1 MMERYEKFDFSGMA
15 DLTRIGMAMQPGKCQ
30 NRRTLTGQRNLRP
43 IVVVLLCWALICM
56 SAAAQTTKDAAA
68 NDAMGKHYA
77 AAQKALAAKDVAAA
91 QTEYK
96 RFISDALRRLASR
109 RAVAGELPRSAAL
122 LEEAIELEPDDVDL
136 RLDYAGAC
144 RASGDLSKAKT
155 AAESALSLE
164 PRNTRA
170 LRELGRVLSQM
181 GEGKAATSYLERAV
195 ALEPNFENGFALAK
209 EYLKRKEPDEASKIF
224 AEMRSGLG
232 DSPQLHMEFG
242 SAYGEAN
249 YAERAIPEFQK
260 ALAKNEKI
268 RGGHYSLGAAYL
280 LGLGNVM
287 QDQAEAEFRKELK
300 NYPDDPLSLYQLG
313 NIEFNRHD
321 LKTAEQ
327 DLTKAKE
334 LEAGNP
340 DTYLLLAQI
349 YNESGRAT
357 EAEAALR
364 KSIALTSDVARNN
377 YQVQRAHYLLG
388 RLLMQSGHQ
397 DEAKLEIKTADQ
409 LLKESTA
416 ATQGLAAT
424 PATAPFEATRTRP
437 VALISAPLHPENIAE
452 ADAFE
457 QKIKDA
463 VADSYNNLAAMA
475 ASAGNFPT
483 ALRDFR
489 HAAQWN
495 PSLEGLDANWGR
507 AAFSAGDY
515 QQAVGPLS
523 RHLENDPYDTWTR
536 AALGSSYFSL
546 QKYREAVETL
556 RPMEEDL
563 GGDRPQL
570 SYMYAVSQVRSGEPD
585 AGVKRLEALEKSTPN
600 VALIPEALAEAY
612 AAMGEMEKAA
622 HEKELA
628 KSIGKKQNG
637 SAVTPKPH

>member
-1 MMERYEKFDFSGMA
+1 
-15 DLTRIGMAMQPGKCQ
+15 MQPGKCR
-30 NRRTLTGQRNLRP
+30 NRPALGQRRDLRP
-43 IVVVLLCWALICM
+43 IVVGLLCCALTCIARAQTARDN
-56 SAAAQTTKDAAA
+56 AAAK
-68 NDAMGKHYA
+68 DAMGEHYA
-77 AAQKALAAKDVAAA
+77 AAEKALTAKDIASAE
-91 QTEYK
+91 TEYK
-96 RFISDALRRLASR
+96 KFISDALRRLASR
-109 RAVAGELPRSAAL
+109 RAVAGELPKSAAL
-122 LEEAIELEPDDVDL
+122 LEEALELEPNNVDL

-164 PRNTRA
+164 PRNLRA
-170 LRELGRVLSQM
+170 LREMGRVLSQM
-181 GEGKAATSYLERAV
+181 GEDKVATSYLERAV

-224 AEMRSGLG
+224 AEIEAGLG

-249 YAERAIPEFQK
+249 YAELAIPEFQK
-260 ALAKNEKI
+260 ALAKNKKI

-287 QDQAEAEFRKELK
+287 QDQAEAEFRKELQ

-313 NIEFNRHD
+313 NIEFNRHEMEI
-321 LKTAEQ
+321 AER
-327 DLTKAKE
+327 DLTKAKNLDE
-334 LEAGNP
+334 SNP

-364 KSIALTSDVARNN
+364 KSIALTSDVTRNN

-388 RLLMQSGHQ
+388 RLLIESGHQ
-397 DEAKLEIKTADQ
+397 DEAKLEIKIADR
-409 LLKESTA
+409 LLKETTA

-437 VALISAPLHPENIAE
+437 VAPISAPVHPETIAE

-457 QKIKDA
+457 QKIKGA

-475 ASAGNFPT
+475 ASANNFPA

-515 QQAVGPLS
+515 QQAVAPLS

-546 QKYREAVETL
+546 QKHREAVETL
-556 RPMEEDL
+556 RPMEDDL

-570 SYMYAVSQVRSGEPD
+570 SYIYALSQVKSGELD
-585 AGVKRLEALEKSTPN
+585 AGVKRLEALEKSNPN

-612 AAMGEMEKAA
+612 AVMGEFEKAA
-622 HEKELA
+622 REKELA
-628 KSIGKKQNG
+628 ESIGKKQNG

>member
-1 MMERYEKFDFSGMA
+1 
-15 DLTRIGMAMQPGKCQ
+15 MQPGKCR
-30 NRRTLTGQRNLRP
+30 NRPALGQRRDLGP
-43 IVVVLLCWALICM
+43 IVVGLVCCALTCI
-56 SAAAQTTKDAAA
+56 SARAQTAPDNAAAK
-68 NDAMGKHYA
+68 DAMGEHYA
-77 AAQKALAAKDVAAA
+77 SAQKALTAKDIAAA
-91 QTEYK
+91 ETEYTK
-96 RFISDALRRLASR
+96 FISDALRRLAGR
-109 RAVAGELPRSAAL
+109 RAVAGELPKSAAL
-122 LEEAIELEPDDVDL
+122 LEEALELEPNNVDL

-164 PRNTRA
+164 PQNLRA
-170 LRELGRVLSQM
+170 LLEMGRVLSQM
-181 GEGKAATSYLERAV
+181 GEDKVATSYLERAV

-209 EYLKRKEPDEASKIF
+209 EYLKRKEPDGASKIF
-224 AEMRSGLG
+224 AEMQAGLG

-287 QDQAEAEFRKELK
+287 QDQAEAEFRKELQ

-313 NIEFNRHD
+313 NIEFNRHEMEI
-321 LKTAEQ
+321 AER
-327 DLTKAKE
+327 DLTKAKNLDE
-334 LEAGNP
+334 SNP

-364 KSIALTSDVARNN
+364 KSIALTSDVTRNN

-397 DEAKLEIKTADQ
+397 DEAKLEIKIADR

-437 VALISAPLHPENIAE
+437 VAPIPAPLHPENIAE

-457 QKIKDA
+457 RKIKNA

-475 ASAGNFPT
+475 ASANNFPA

-515 QQAVGPLS
+515 QQAVAPLS
-523 RHLENDPYDTWTR
+523 RHLENDPYDSWTR

-546 QKYREAVETL
+546 QKYLEAVETL
-556 RPMEEDL
+556 RPIEDDL

-570 SYMYAVSQVRSGEPD
+570 SYIYAVSQVKSGELD
-585 AGVKRLEALEKSTPN
+585 AGVKRLETLEKSNPN

-612 AAMGEMEKAA
+612 AAIGEMEKAA
-622 HEKELA
+622 REREIA
-628 KSIGKKQNG
+628 KTIRKRQNG
-637 SAVTPKPH
+637 TVSTPKPD

>member
-1 MMERYEKFDFSGMA
+1 MRMA
-15 DLTRIGMAMQPGKCQ
+15 VQPGKYR
-30 NRRTLTGQRNLRP
+30 NRRCLKGQRSLRS
-43 IVVVLLCWALICM
+43 IVAGLLCWTLTCM
-56 SAAAQTTKDAAA
+56 SAGAQTPRDDAASK
-68 NDAMGKHYA
+68 DTMGEHYA
-77 AAQKALAAKDVAAA
+77 AAQKALTAKDVAKAE
-91 QTEYK
+91 TEYK

-109 RAVAGELPRSAAL
+109 RAAAGELPKSAAL
-122 LEEAIELEPDDVDL
+122 LEEVLELEPDDINL

-144 RASGDLSKAKT
+144 RGSGDLPKAKS
-155 AAESALSLE
+155 AAENVLSLE
-164 PRNTRA
+164 PKNTRA
-170 LRELGRVLSQM
+170 IRELGRILSQM
-181 GEGKAATSYLERAV
+181 GEEKAATSFLERAV
-195 ALEPNFENGFALAK
+195 ALDPNFENGYALAK
-209 EYLKRKEPDEASKIF
+209 EYLKRKEREQAARIF
-224 AEMRSGLG
+224 AEMQTGLG

-249 YAERAIPEFQK
+249 YPERAIPEFQK

-313 NIEFNRHD
+313 NIEFNRREFGA
-321 LKTAEQ
+321 AEQ
-327 DLTKAKE
+327 NLIKAKE
-334 LEAGNP
+334 RDEDNP

-349 YNESGRAT
+349 YNEAGRAT

-388 RLLMQSGHQ
+388 RILMQSGHP
-397 DEAKLEIKTADQ
+397 DEARLEIKTADR

-416 ATQGLAAT
+416 ATQGLAAA
-424 PATAPFEATRTRP
+424 PGAAPFEATRNRP
-437 VALISAPLHPENIAE
+437 VAPISVPLHPENS
-452 ADAFE
+452 ADAGAFE

-463 VADSYNNLAAMA
+463 VADSYNNLAAIA

-483 ALRDFR
+483 ALRAFR
-489 HAAQWN
+489 RAAQWN
-495 PSLEGLDANWGR
+495 PTLEGLDSNWGR

-523 RHLENDPYDTWTR
+523 RHLEYDPYDTWTR

-556 RPMEEDL
+556 RPMEDDL

-570 SYMYAVSQVRSGEPD
+570 SYIYAVSQVKSGEFD
-585 AGVKRLEALEKSTPN
+585 AGVKRLDALEKSNPN

-612 AAMGEMEKAA
+612 ANMGEIEKAA
-622 HEKELA
+622 RERDIA
-628 KSIGKKQNG
+628 KTIRKRQDG
-637 SAVTPKPH
+637 SVSTPKPD